1 MKLKH
6 LDLHQKFKIR
16 VKKRKFPNDQT
27 LFVAITRV
35 IQFKVESEPFLT
47 ERPSTDFYPTT
58 GFVFP
63 LKPGL
68 NNIGFNLQTLTQ
80 CILQTEQPGTGE

>member
-1 MKLKH
+1 MSTTIH
-6 LDLHQKFKIR
+6 LVRKYHDLHQKFKIR

-47 ERPSTDFYPTT
+47 KRLSTVFCPTT

-63 LKPGL
+63 LQPEL
-68 NNIGFNLQTLTQ
+68 NNIGSNLQRIKQSRL
-80 CILQTEQPGTGE
+80 

>member
-1 MKLKH
+1 MF
-6 LDLHQKFKIR
+6 LDFPQKFKIR
-16 VKKRKFPNDQT
+16 VKKRKFPDDQT

-47 ERPSTDFYPTT
+47 ERPSIVFYPTF

-68 NNIGFNLQTLTQ
+68 NNIGFNLQS
-80 CILQTEQPGTGE
+80 IKKS

>member
-1 MKLKH
+1 MSTTIH
-6 LDLHQKFKIR
+6 LVRKYHDLHQKFKIR
-16 VKKRKFPNDQT
+16 VKKRKFPDDQT

-68 NNIGFNLQTLTQ
+68 NNIGFNLQS
-80 CILQTEQPGTGE
+80 IKKS